1 MRTIPAAL
9 REHRSGAR
17 KVSALG
23 VILADFLLAAANLRS
38 QKTRTLLTALGI
50 VFGVGSVI
58 GMLAIG
64 AGAKEES
71 LRFIEQLGVRNVLIE
86 SRQAAGLEEM
96 QQRRRSSPG
105 LTERDARILATN
117 IESLEAISPRRTLH
131 PSRLVPKPS
140 KDMPE
145 VYGVRPEYA
154 LIHSLNPVEGRFFD
168 KETDDASRAVCV
180 LGETAKV
187 GLFGYEQAVG
197 RWVKVNDVW
206 LEVVGVL
213 GEQPGGAS
221 QYTGGK
227 MQDRNNVVFTPLNTF
242 QYRFW
247 DRLAF
252 LTKDDLDGIDLR
264 LKAGTD
270 SIATAKVVGAVLE
283 STHHGVEDFNVTIP
297 AALLAQQQQTQTIFT
312 YVMVAIAAIS
322 LLVGGIGIMNIV
334 LATVLERTRE
344 IGIRRALGAKRR
356 DIVRQFLIEAALIS
370 SAGGVLG
377 VGFGFLLSWVIA
389 RAARWNT
396 IVTTP
401 SVAIAFTVSVAVGL
415 VFGIYPAM
423 KAARIDPI
431 EALRYE

>member
-1 MRTIPAAL
+1 MSTPSEVRQEQQPG
-9 REHRSGAR
+9 HRR
-17 KVSALG
+17 VSAIG
-23 VILADFLLAAANLRS
+23 VILADFLLAGANLRS

-64 AGAKEES
+64 AGAREES

-86 SRQAAGLEEM
+86 SRPAAGMEEM

-105 LTERDARILATN
+105 LTERDARILEAN
-117 IESLEAISPRRTLH
+117 IEALEAISPRRTLH
-131 PSRLVPKPS
+131 PGRLVPKPS
-140 KDMPE
+140 KDVPE
-145 VYGVRPEYA
+145 VFGVRPEYA
-154 LIHSLNPVEGRFFD
+154 LIHSLHPAEGGFFD
-168 KETDDASRAVCV
+168 RETDEASRAVCV

-187 GLFGYEQAVG
+187 SLFGYEPAVG
-197 RWVKVNDVW
+197 QYVKVNDVW
-206 LEVVGVL
+206 LEVIGVL
-213 GEQPGGAS
+213 SEQVSGAS
-221 QYTGGK
+221 AYAGGK
-227 MQDRNNVVFTPLNTF
+227 MQDRNNVIFTPLNTF

-264 LKAGTD
+264 LRPGAD

-334 LATVLERTRE
+334 LATVLERTHE

-356 DIVRQFLIEAALIS
+356 DIVRQFLIESALIS
-370 SAGGVLG
+370 SAGGLLG
-377 VGFGFLLSWVIA
+377 VGCGFLLSSIIA
-389 RAARWNT
+389 RAAEWNT

-401 SVAIAFTVSVAVGL
+401 SVVIAFTVSVAVGL
-415 VFGIYPAM
+415 IFGIYPAM